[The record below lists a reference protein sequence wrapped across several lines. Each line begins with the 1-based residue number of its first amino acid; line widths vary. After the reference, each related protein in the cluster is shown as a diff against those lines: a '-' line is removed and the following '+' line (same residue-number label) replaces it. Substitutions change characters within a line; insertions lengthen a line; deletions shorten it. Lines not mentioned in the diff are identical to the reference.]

1 MPRNIALLLLTCLM
15 SPKAEKQD
23 ENLVWYLGKNWAK
36 QRRKAVG
43 PEPQSSVCTEQP
55 LFREGPVQVQ
65 ALLIYFIFLL
75 PVTSSFLLYLP
86 EFVGVLV
93 ILILCPQNCL
103 ESSLQLPSASRGCS
117 GACLSHCHSCTLSI
131 SMTDGHL
138 IKKVKRLSSGQ
149 VSRKYWKKNLNIF
162 LILHHSCR

>member
-1 MPRNIALLLLTCLM
+1 M
-15 SPKAEKQD
+15 
-23 ENLVWYLGKNWAK
+23 
-36 QRRKAVG
+36 
-43 PEPQSSVCTEQP
+43 
-55 LFREGPVQVQ
+55 QVQ

-117 GACLSHCHSCTLSI
+117 GVCLSHCHSCTLSI

-138 IKKVKRLSSGQ
+138 IKKVKKLSSGQ
-149 VSRKYWKKNLNIF
+149 VSRKY
-162 LILHHSCR
+162 